1 MIFAPVLGTFT
12 HGLVGPYALN
22 EVLRVVK
29 KGGSVVISVNLGFW
43 KLKAFDVAVDRLS
56 KAVHSI
62 DLKYVTIYGKN
73 SKGEHAQDQAVIAVI
88 HK

>member
-29 KGGSVVISVNLGFW
+29 KGGSVVFSVNLDFW

-56 KAVHSI
+56 KTVHRI
-62 DLKYVTIYGKN
+62 DSKYD
-73 SKGEHAQDQAVIAVI
+73 AIAASS
-88 HK
+88 